1 MGIKMRTIYFLFF
14 FIIFPNSLMATD
26 EPEFRLILKED
37 KFEIREY
44 IPKIIAQIEVFGDF
58 DDASSKGFKIL
69 ADYIFGNNTINDGN
83 SRIEMTAPVEMEPL
97 TQKINMTKPVL
108 AEGIDNKWIVSFI
121 MPNEFTLGTL
131 PKPNNKSIKILSLPK
146 EKYAVIVFSG
156 LVRES
161 SYLEKEK
168 LLNQF
173 IKEKKLKTSGEIKI
187 ARYNPPWTLPFFRR
201 NELMIKIN

>member
-1 MGIKMRTIYFLFF
+1 MKIKYLFYFL
-14 FIIFPNSLMATD
+14 IIISNSLMATD
-26 EPEFRLILKED
+26 EPEFRLILKVD

-44 IPKIIAQIEVFGDF
+44 SPKIIAQIEVFGDF

-69 ADYIFGNNTINDGN
+69 ADYIFGNNTSTDGN

-97 TQKINMTKPVL
+97 PQKINMTKPVL
-108 AEGIDNKWIVSFI
+108 TEGSDNNWIVSFI
-121 MPNEFTLGTL
+121 MPNEFTLATL

-161 SYLEKEK
+161 SYLEKERS
-168 LLNQF
+168 LNQF
-173 IKEKKLKTSGEIKI
+173 IKEKELKASGEIKI

>member
-1 MGIKMRTIYFLFF
+1 MKIKYLFYFL
-14 FIIFPNSLMATD
+14 IIISNSLMATD
-26 EPEFRLILKED
+26 EPEFRLILKVD

-44 IPKIIAQIEVFGDF
+44 SPKIIAQIEVFGDF

-69 ADYIFGNNTINDGN
+69 ADYIFGNNTSADGN

-97 TQKINMTKPVL
+97 PQKINMTKPVL
-108 AEGIDNKWIVSFI
+108 TEGSDNNWIVSFI
-121 MPNEFTLGTL
+121 MPNEFTLATL